1 MESLKLKNQ
10 SDNKYMI
17 SKTLPSA
24 VHTGSSKGVNVRLQ
38 RTKEKESLEFERDS
52 IETNEFQREREVEL
66 VPAAIEGEA
75 FEGGAGLFGLGA
87 APIVGPLRLRYEH
100 PIFAVLLLPH

>member
-1 MESLKLKNQ
+1 MPAPKLQSSKLLQNKPVLHGELKKKNQ

-52 IETNEFQREREVEL
+52 IETNEFQREREREKWSWY
-66 VPAAIEGEA
+66 PQQ
-75 FEGGAGLFGLGA
+75 
-87 APIVGPLRLRYEH
+87 
-100 PIFAVLLLPH
+100 